1 MHSLDRTVRLSI
13 LPPVHRGPVGGRSR
27 PSGNAWAGVPGP
39 IGLAGHAEITV
50 EVVGEPD
57 PRSGYVISIQEI
69 DEAVRTAGLPHLEAA
84 FEASWRAERAESV
97 ADPVAT
103 LVALARDVAARIDRA
118 GGRRQVRRIEW
129 RLSPY
134 RSFAVL
140 FRPDPTMPETIAHA
154 EVSVESEFAA
164 AHRLHCPDL
173 DDAANRA
180 LFGKCNHPHG
190 HGHNYRVEV
199 AVRVP
204 PVRLPFPV
212 ADLERIVDET
222 VIRRFDH
229 KNLNVDCPEFATL
242 NPSVEHIARTCHDL
256 LVGPVAATGGS
267 LSHVTVWETGKTRC
281 RYPAAAG

>member
-1 MHSLDRTVRLSI
+1 MHSLERSVRLSI
-13 LPPVHRGPVGGRSR
+13 LPPAHREAGTGRGPN
-27 PSGNAWAGVPGP
+27 PWAGVPSPRG
-39 IGLAGHAEITV
+39 IEVHAEISV
-50 EVVGEPD
+50 EVLGDPE

-69 DEAVRTAGLPHLEAA
+69 DEAVRSTALPRLGLA
-84 FEASWRAERAESV
+84 FESSWRAERPEQV
-97 ADPVAT
+97 ADPLET
-103 LVALARDVAARIDRA
+103 LVAFGREIAERLDRVDP
-118 GGRRQVRRIEW
+118 RRRVRRVHW
-129 RLSPY
+129 RVSPY
-134 RSFAVL
+134 RSLSLAFLAA
-140 FRPDPTMPETIAHA
+140 PDMPTIATHA
-154 EVSVESEFAA
+154 EVSIESEFAA

-199 AVRVP
+199 SVRVP
-204 PVRLPFPV
+204 PGPLPFPV
-212 ADLERIVDET
+212 AELERIVDET

-256 LVGPVAATGGS
+256 LAGPVAATGGS
-267 LSHVTVWETGKTRC
+267 LAHVTVWETGKTRC